1 MFGLRRRIRNLIPRP
16 LRERLDERRFRE
28 VNRRVD
34 AEFGGDDA
42 VEVFSNIYKRG
53 VWGREKG
60 TEFYSGG
67 GSHHPQYI
75 DAYDDAVVR
84 ILSTLSAKVSVVDLG
99 CGDFNVGSRIRP
111 FCDRYVACDV
121 VAGLIDHN
129 RKKFSDLDV
138 DFRCLN
144 AISDDLPDGD
154 VVFIRE
160 VLQHLS
166 NDQITKVVRKLQKY
180 RFVVLTECLPLNPGF
195 VPNTEKKTGPG
206 VRFASGSG
214 VVLTEPPF
222 LLPHVT
228 ENHICTVRQSATSIR
243 TTVYQLS

>member
-1 MFGLRRRIRNLIPRP
+1 MFGLKKRIRNLIPGP
-16 LRERLDERRFRE
+16 LRERLDERRFKE
-28 VNRRVD
+28 VNQRVD

-42 VEVFSNIYKRG
+42 AEVFSNIYKHG
-53 VWGREKG
+53 IWGREKG

-75 DAYDDAVVR
+75 DAYVAAAVR
-84 ILSTLSAKVSVVDLG
+84 FLSSLSAKASVVDLG

-121 VAGLIDHN
+121 VEDLIDYN
-129 RKKFSDLDV
+129 RKRFSDLDV

-144 AISDDLPDGD
+144 AISDDLPAGD

-166 NDQITKVVRKLQKY
+166 NGQIDQVVRKLHKY
-180 RFVVLTECLPLNPGF
+180 RFLVVTESLPAKPGF
-195 VPNTEKKTGPG
+195 TPNLEKKTGPG
-206 VRFASGSG
+206 VRFANDSG

-222 LLPHVT
+222 SLPYIT
-228 ENHICTVRQSATSIR
+228 EDHICTLRHPATLIR
-243 TTVYQLS
+243 TTLYQLN